1 MIFKNG
7 VITVQRELL
16 PMFNNAIIAIEHVL

>member
-7 VITVQRELL
+7 VITVQKELL
-16 PMFNNAIIAIEHVL
+16 PLLNDALIAIEHVL